1 MRIHYNYL
9 AQFVSPLPN
18 AEQAAEILTRVGL
31 EVEGIE
37 KVESVKGGLQEVVVG
52 HVIEVVPH
60 PDADRLRITQVNNQ
74 NMGWDG
80 FFNIT
85 AVF

>member
-37 KVESVKGGLQEVVVG
+37 RLESVK
-52 HVIEVVPH
+52 
-60 PDADRLRITQVNNQ
+60 ADFARWSLEK
-74 NMGWDG
+74 
-80 FFNIT
+80 
-85 AVF
+85 